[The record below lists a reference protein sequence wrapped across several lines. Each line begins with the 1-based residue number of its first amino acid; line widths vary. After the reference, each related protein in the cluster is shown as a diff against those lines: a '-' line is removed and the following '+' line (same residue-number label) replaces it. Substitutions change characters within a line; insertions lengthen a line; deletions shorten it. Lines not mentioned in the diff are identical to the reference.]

1 MISREFRLV
10 LWLLCVHLAGIY
22 LFTKGFLLSRLALP
36 DRGACGSDTCASLAT
51 HKRAVLLVIDALRFD
66 FIAEHPP
73 EPASPFHHNILTLP
87 RELTTTH
94 PNRSFIFNAYSDPP
108 TTTLQRLKGLTTGSL
123 PTFVDAGENFGGSS
137 IHEDSIIHQLNAAGR
152 KIALAGDDTWLT
164 LFPDAFQPNMTFAF
178 DSFNV
183 EDLHTVDEGV
193 IDNLL
198 PLMRHHQTSWDF
210 AIGHGLGVDH
220 AGHRVGPDHP
230 VLRAKLE
237 QMNNLLRDVVAAMDD
252 DTLLILL
259 GDHGMDRMGNH
270 GGDSTLETMS
280 ALWIYSKI
288 PLSFTQYTIPEAIV
302 PKITF
307 PEAPVPHRYVQQIDL
322 VPTISL
328 LLGLPIPFNNLGSV
342 IPELFNRDP
351 DGSSLQKA
359 MELNAAQIMRYL
371 DTYRSSSSGMELD
384 AAWHDFSVAWA
395 GISAVDGEHRLV
407 ALDNFTRLALSTC
420 RLLWAQ
426 FNVLLMGAGLAV
438 IGLSI
443 VAGWAL
449 YSTLRDVGDDEWEKW
464 VDDRVL
470 WSFSASAVGFAL
482 GYLADLIL
490 HEYLDGVAMHQTML
504 FVAAISSLFVVVAAT
519 RPTITLASIKA
530 LPIFLILHTS
540 CFASN
545 SFTVWEDRIVLFFLI
560 SSIVPS
566 VITGFTAPTSRLR
579 YRILGFSTLFAACV
593 RLMATSTICR
603 EEQHP
608 YCTVTF
614 YASESSSA
622 PPLIALLLAFPV
634 AIAIP
639 RAVRRILKISKSDSG
654 LAATFIPLFL
664 APTLIAGTMFWV
676 LEWVDSA
683 KILGDMGDVLRMT
696 RTVLARTTTAAMLI
710 GGISLWW
717 TSPVCL
723 AISKNQS
730 SPQTPAS
737 TSEEKTEVTVLGFA
751 NAFGSPYLI
760 FWLIFLSIVW
770 LMTQLSGQIVLGFAS
785 VALLSYLEVIDS
797 VRDVHGLNEAFT
809 SASPSSALDLATV
822 KRDLL
827 FSELV
832 PLGLLAMHTYY
843 STGHQ
848 STIPSV
854 QWKSAFIFGST
865 VSFPFSHI
873 SLTINTLGPFV
884 LIALATPL
892 LVLWN
897 LPPLPHPKT
906 LGASALRAGIGISLY
921 FAVLA
926 FGAAVF
932 AALLRRHLMVW
943 KIFAPRYLF
952 AALALCAVDVGVLIG
967 VGVGVGRVREEIVR
981 VFRAVS

>member
-1 MISREFRLV
+1 MISREFRLL
-10 LWLLCVHLAGIY
+10 LWVLCVHLAGIY

-36 DRGACGSDTCASLAT
+36 DRGACSSDACASLAT

-87 RELTTTH
+87 REFTAAH
-94 PNRSFIFNAYSDPP
+94 PDRSFIFNAYSDPP

-152 KIALAGDDTWLT
+152 KVALAGDDTWLT

-198 PLMRHHQTSWDF
+198 PLMRHHQNSWDF

-270 GGDSTLETMS
+270 GGASTLETMS

-288 PLSFTQYTIPEAIV
+288 PLSFPEYTIPEVIL
-302 PKITF
+302 PMITF
-307 PEAPVPHRYVQQIDL
+307 PEATVPHRYVQQIDL

-359 MELNAAQIMRYL
+359 MELNAAQIRRYL
-371 DTYRSSSSGMELD
+371 DAYRSSSSGKELD
-384 AAWHDFSVAWA
+384 AAWSDFSVAWA
-395 GISAVDGEHRLV
+395 DINGLDGETRLI
-407 ALDNFTRLALSTC
+407 ALDNFTRLALSAC
-420 RLLWAQ
+420 RVLWAQ

-449 YSTLRDVGDDEWEKW
+449 YSKLREVGDDEWEKW
-464 VDDRVL
+464 VDDKVL
-470 WSFSASAVGFAL
+470 WSFNASAVGLGL
-482 GYLADLIL
+482 GYLTHLML
-490 HEYLDGVAMHQTML
+490 HEYLDGVAMHQTAL
-504 FVAAISSLFVVVAAT
+504 FAATLSSSFIVVAVT
-519 RPTITLASIKA
+519 RPSITLKSIKA

-566 VITGFTAPTSRLR
+566 IITGFTAPTSRLR
-579 YRILGFSTLFAACV
+579 YRILGFSALFAVCA
-593 RLMATSTICR
+593 RFMAMSTVCR

-608 YCTVTF
+608 YCTVTY

-622 PPLIALLLAFPV
+622 PPIIALLLAFPIS
-634 AIAIP
+634 IAIP
-639 RAVRRILKISKSDSG
+639 RAVRRILKISKSDS
-654 LAATFIPLFL
+654 A
-664 APTLIAGTMFWV
+664 LIAGAIFWV

-683 KILGDMGDVLRMT
+683 EVLGDMGDVLRMA
-696 RTVLARTTTAAMLI
+696 RTVLARTTAAAMLI

-723 AISKNQS
+723 AISNGQS
-730 SPQTPAS
+730 SQQSSAS
-737 TSEEKTEVTVLGFA
+737 ASQEKTEVTVLGFA

-770 LMTQLSGQIVLGFAS
+770 LMTQLSGQIVLG
-785 VALLSYLEVIDS
+785 

-809 SASPSSALDLATV
+809 SNTPSSALDLATV
-822 KRDLL
+822 KRDLC
-827 FSELV
+827 FSEVV
-832 PLGLLAMHTYY
+832 PLALLAMHTFYG
-843 STGHQ
+843 TGHQ

-854 QWKSAFIFGST
+854 QWKSAFILSST
-865 VSFPFSHI
+865 VSFPFSHV
-873 SLTINTLGPFV
+873 SVMTNTLGPFV
-884 LIALATPL
+884 LIALAAPL

-897 LPPLPHPKT
+897 LPPLPHPKS
-906 LGASALRAGIGISLY
+906 LGASALRAGIGMSLY
-921 FAVLA
+921 FSVLA

-932 AALLRRHLMVW
+932 AAVLRRHLMVW

-952 AALALCAVDVGVLIG
+952 AAFALCAVDVGVLIG

-981 VFRAVS
+981 VFRAYLGRNKD